1 MQLRLP
7 WARGPSNPTNRED
20 GNEEIIE
27 NENLR
32 EIPAYGDKIGP
43 KIDGLVRIGFQNV
56 NGITKSNELVGM
68 EELETIQE
76 MHFDLTGMVETNIN
90 WTHDARNHFHTAA
103 GLRFNNTARCV
114 IRGKMEK
121 KATSL
126 EEQR

>member
-7 WARGPSNPTNRED
+7 WERGPGNPMNRED

-27 NENLR
+27 NENLG
-32 EIPAYGDKIGP
+32 ELPAYGDKIGP

-76 MHFDLTGMVETNIN
+76 MHSI
-90 WTHDARNHFHTAA
+90 
-103 GLRFNNTARCV
+103 
-114 IRGKMEK
+114 
-121 KATSL
+121 
-126 EEQR
+126 

>member
-1 MQLRLP
+1 M
-7 WARGPSNPTNRED
+7 NREN

-27 NENLR
+27 NENLG
-32 EIPAYGDKIGP
+32 ELPAYGDKIGP

-90 WTHDARNHFHTAA
+90 WTHDARNRFHSAA

-114 IRGKMEK
+114 MANTKGNG
-121 KATSL
+121 
-126 EEQR
+126 EEGYLPGGTAIFPI